1 MAGADLDGTRLSE
14 RYPHG
19 FVPQGIS
26 AELIAARWGIGRS
39 ALDAFSL
46 TSQQRAAAAR
56 DAGHFDHEIVPLK
69 VAGARSHR
77 LGPSAGRVR
86 GSIDRDAIGLQ
97 VICEAG
103 GLANAMVI
111 ERLPQAA

>member
-1 MAGADLDGTRLSE
+1 VAGADLDGTRLSE

-56 DAGHFDHEIVPLK
+56 DAGRFDHEIVPLK
-69 VAGARSHR
+69 VAGPDGGQVEVALDEGIRASSLDR
-77 LGPSAGRVR
+77 LAKRYH
-86 GSIDRDAIGLQ
+86 A
-97 VICEAG
+97 
-103 GLANAMVI
+103 
-111 ERLPQAA
+111 